1 MLQEGLK
8 NYKRMKKENEFVMV
22 ARYHEEKGIDKVIK
36 AMEIVKN
43 RVLKLSLIFMALAL
57 ATRNTSN

>member
-1 MLQEGLK
+1 
-8 NYKRMKKENEFVMV
+8 MV

-43 RVLKLSLIFMALAL
+43 RVLKLSLIFMAAAL